1 MKQVSLYLL
10 IKNVLIIYGGL
21 NVMENEVLNEV
32 VERLNIGERIVVKIF
47 TKTFKK
53 VYKLGMIDCFNYYNK

>member
-21 NVMENEVLNEV
+21 NVMENEVLND
-32 VERLNIGERIVVKIF
+32 LNLREKIVVKIF
-47 TKTFKK
+47 AKTFKK

>member
-1 MKQVSLYLL
+1 MKQLSLYLL

-21 NVMENEVLNEV
+21 NVMGNGVLNE
-32 VERLNIGERIVVKIF
+32 LNLKERIIVKIF
-47 TKTFKK
+47 AKTFKK